1 MEAPAGLLRPR
12 GGLNG
17 RRPTLWQ
24 FFCDKDGIWFFCA
37 YRSNSQ
43 QKLFFMLSQLKGMAF
58 ILVFSFIKLS
68 LLVIRGFGTDI
79 VDLNSTNMNLNSCN
93 RVVWF
98 TVVDF
103 ANNKTS
109 TSLYY
114 SIAYFHLQTLRCKLP
129 EQVGLQLRPQTLP
142 CICAARSRLLW

>member
-58 ILVFSFIKLS
+58 MLVFSFVKLS

-79 VDLNSTNMNLNSCN
+79 VDLNSTNMNLNSC
-93 RVVWF
+93 
-98 TVVDF
+98 
-103 ANNKTS
+103 
-109 TSLYY
+109 
-114 SIAYFHLQTLRCKLP
+114 
-129 EQVGLQLRPQTLP
+129 
-142 CICAARSRLLW
+142 SRFV